1 MYMTEFFIVFPEG
14 DTQEIN
20 GRLRLNEVVDVNG
33 NPMSLPLKSNKIA
46 AFIVNRISTKDYKGG
61 SEIYHYLE
69 QLSAQELMEYVRR

>member
-20 GRLRLNEVVDVNG
+20 GRLRLNEIVDVNG
-33 NPMSLPLKSNKIA
+33 NPMPLPLKTNKIA
-46 AFIVNRISTKDYKGG
+46 AFVVNRISTKDYKGG